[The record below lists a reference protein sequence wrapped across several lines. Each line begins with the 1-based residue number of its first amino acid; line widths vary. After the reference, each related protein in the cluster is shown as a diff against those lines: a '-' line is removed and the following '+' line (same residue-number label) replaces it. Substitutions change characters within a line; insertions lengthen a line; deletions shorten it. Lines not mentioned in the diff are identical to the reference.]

1 MYDEV
6 EGVKNSAPPDEFG
19 EGGGEC
25 AGELLG
31 VAGNKCGKACA
42 IAG

>member
-1 MYDEV
+1 ML
-6 EGVKNSAPPDEFG
+6 GVVGGVNNSPPPDEFG
-19 EGGGEC
+19 DSGGEC